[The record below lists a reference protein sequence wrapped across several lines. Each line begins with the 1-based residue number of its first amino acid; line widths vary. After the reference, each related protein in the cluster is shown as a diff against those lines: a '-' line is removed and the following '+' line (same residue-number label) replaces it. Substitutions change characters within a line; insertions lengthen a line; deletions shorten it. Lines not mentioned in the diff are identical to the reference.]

1 VDSAS
6 TEPEKI
12 AAPAP
17 QITKPP
23 PQPPP
28 VLKPADESSSGERA
42 WSVQVAAYNVKSQAE
57 AMVTKLR
64 KSGYEA
70 RVDGSVAPF
79 RVRIGKYK
87 TQAQASAVQRSLKA
101 KQITGFVVQAE
112 IR

>member
-1 VDSAS
+1 
-6 TEPEKI
+6 
-12 AAPAP
+12 
-17 QITKPP
+17 
-23 PQPPP
+23 